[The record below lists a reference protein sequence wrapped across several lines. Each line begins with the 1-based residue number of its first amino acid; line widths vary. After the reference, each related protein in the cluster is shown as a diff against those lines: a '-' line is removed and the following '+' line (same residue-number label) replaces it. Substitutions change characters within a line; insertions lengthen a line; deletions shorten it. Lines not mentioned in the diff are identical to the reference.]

1 MGRIKE
7 QDPGIDDYVIFRF
20 GHVTHADLADAT
32 AMKRLRIEADINLES
47 NIATRAFLT
56 PELACAGP
64 APLTEPEQFRSNNL
78 PGRVLA
84 SGRAVQI
91 LSDHSLKYMLQAGV
105 RTLLGSDGGGTEHSD
120 IGRAYALAGQ
130 LIEYWKSQ
138 GLSFPPDT
146 NAEIFHRHA
155 AAHLADMKDDR
166 RRP

>member
-7 QDPGIDDYVIFRF
+7 QDAGIDDYVIFRF

-78 PGRVLA
+78 PGRVLSRTSA
-84 SGRAVQI
+84 ST
-91 LSDHSLKYMLQAGV
+91 SPTCTCS
-105 RTLLGSDGGGTEHSD
+105 
-120 IGRAYALAGQ
+120 
-130 LIEYWKSQ
+130 
-138 GLSFPPDT
+138 
-146 NAEIFHRHA
+146 A
-155 AAHLADMKDDR
+155 A
-166 RRP
+166 RPAPYL